1 MRLPWR
7 RKKPDAENAEN
18 TENVEP
24 GALVITSTTMQESK
38 PEREGRR
45 IVSFG
50 GDLEDAGTL
59 KHHAVR
65 ALCAL
70 LMDRHDLC
78 NSEHQF
84 CGPHTHRKNGDSPFR
99 LIAHPIPQAMDSGE
113 DLLGIYLCQA
123 SNGMVDDSTSGDSI
137 NPLEFTAR
145 LVCAGRVPHRKAV
158 AQLCDDGSY
167 YISIGPML
175 DTVLD
180 DHSSGQLDQAKAR
193 RANSHPEPAF
203 TRWEYYEPQLAKGPL
218 RVVPEFH
225 CLQVFGDW
233 WVVDL
238 DREAGAYQQIAALAV
253 GNNPDHEQ

>member
-1 MRLPWR
+1 MRLPWG
-7 RKKPDAENAEN
+7 RKKPDAVNAAD
-18 TENVEP
+18 VEP
-24 GALVITSTTMQESK
+24 GALVITATTPPELEL
-38 PEREGRR
+38 EREGRR
-45 IVSFG
+45 IVPFG
-50 GDLEDAGTL
+50 GDMENTGTR

-123 SNGMVDDSTSGDSI
+123 SSNMSGDGI
-137 NPLEFTAR
+137 NPLEYTAS
-145 LVCAGRVPHRKAV
+145 LFCTNRVPHRKAV

-180 DHSSGQLDQAKAR
+180 DHSTGQLDQAKAR
-193 RANSHPEPAF
+193 RANSHPEPTF
-203 TRWEYYEPQLAKGPL
+203 TRWEYYEPLIAKGPL
-218 RVVPEFH
+218 RVIPEFH